1 MRKLLPYEHQLVE
14 ALGISKEEYLEFVAV
29 QQEYKDAK
37 VGTAFDT
44 RNVATGTAALVLTV
58 VGILFQVGAA
68 LLAPKPEIPDIKDR
82 QRRNREQRFAPTFG
96 FNSTQELASYGDP
109 VNLVYTNQ
117 NDNGNVRVAGSLVW
131 SAIENYGSTQFMQLM
146 VALGASQIKLIDYT
160 KTAFGQ
166 LPMKDLNTQT
176 VFIFGK
182 EDGVAGVPL
191 FGEIKDTD
199 FGSKDFFPTS
209 LKPGDQRPA
218 CLVVRYGSDGAKKLG
233 FSQAYT
239 PTTSTSLGVFDAVP
253 INVDVKARNDKGKER
268 TAPINITMPSD
279 LGNNSVWVSRTS
291 QSASFDVGETIVL
304 KFNDAGEKDGD
315 KEARSAAVD
324 LRRQTLEALDFG
336 STYMLGTAKFRL
348 TGHNTSNTNI
358 EQDEV
363 FPVFKC
369 IESGHTPTADY
380 TRTEPRT
387 QASGT
392 KEELE
397 TAQEILRNDPVTD
410 EEGIEDRSTLPR
422 SEDVIATDDE
432 LGINIVFSGTQNVSW
447 ENPYYTES
455 QSVEISRG
463 GSIAFTEREQKKA
476 LANPPV
482 INDKKGRNALADR
495 VDELQLLISN
505 IDGGDYDLDPG
516 KYEEGVGDLPAGR
529 DEDSKV
535 NFRTIKSGDVLI
547 GYDADHVKQYSL
559 SVNQRVP
566 YSLWY
571 VSEDGTNYF
580 FWFTGVTRK
589 KSGTDDPKF
598 FPDDEKLNDLRTAL
612 SDAIQLKDESTSGAD
627 NLTEKYTNITDVA
640 KRPDQTDTD
649 VTGKNKVLNR
659 DSQLQIYKYIEDRI
673 GAQDEEINEL
683 RRRIN
688 ERVAKLLNS
697 QKKPARRIIKNDIKT
712 LKERRENIPPGED
725 IPDATGA
732 LAIETAYEEL
742 IQEKQDALLNIN
754 SILGD
759 WESYVKGLDNN
770 FFLKCLTKAESAS
783 YDTLGLCNSVKFS
796 LKSRLF
802 RRISGRQ
809 RKYAEQPV
817 KEYSAS
823 DNGVKSRMAFF
834 RVFFKKNADAKFT
847 IVPVLFAIRRGSD
860 ADFYTQLNFYS
871 DTQSKWQFKFEPV
884 FDLRAESLT
893 RGFDSFAMIENTRDT
908 AEITAS
914 DAVFSWFGK
923 TVAKDPNTKFPKEQE
938 RGPALTNEWDMFSVN
953 SDTQVQFSF
962 ESGPEILLTAVTEQQ
977 ADSSYSNKYSNMTM
991 MALGVFAG
999 RGIQDLRSIS
1009 ALVTHGKLCR
1019 TVEDPN
1025 TATASSSYAPDIFV
1039 DTVLDK
1045 ENGIG
1050 KYVDA
1055 VNVDTTSLTLAKS
1068 FCENNKLP
1076 LHEIAD
1082 RNDLKFFMDGMIA
1095 DVGSWREFW
1104 INAAPFSL
1112 LELARK
1118 NGVDT
1123 LVPALPCNDSGEAAD
1138 DDGLPIGFNVSALFT
1153 AGNILEDSYKEEY
1166 LNYGTATEDIIASV
1180 IYRKYNAN
1188 EVFSTK
1194 ESVDV
1199 SLAGVI
1205 EDEEDSYGTP
1215 IRETFDLSQFVTQ
1228 REQAIMFGKLLCNQ
1242 RRYIRKGIEF
1252 QTFPSEAV
1260 IAPGDFIYVDVGM
1273 EDWDK
1278 YSAGVIMDGGS
1289 LNSPLLDAQPNGT
1302 YQFLVYK
1309 GQTGET
1315 ESFSSMSVSDGVASG
1330 LSDYKGWMFVMGTQ
1344 KPRKRVYRVTE
1355 LSIEEEGEVSVK
1367 ALEYPCFESDGKLR
1381 ARIADFRNSKFDVS

>member
-14 ALGISKEEYLEFVAV
+14 ALGISEEEYLEFVAV

-68 LLAPKPEIPDIKDR
+68 LLAPKPEVPDIKDR

-131 SAIENYGSTQFMQLM
+131 SAVENFGSTQFMQLM
-146 VALGASQIKLIDYT
+146 VVLGASQIKLIDYT

-218 CLVVRYGSDGAKKLG
+218 CLVVRYGSAGEKKLG

-268 TAPINITMPSD
+268 TAPINITMPNN

-304 KFNDAGEKDGD
+304 KFNDAKAKDGD

-348 TGHNTSNTNI
+348 TGHNTSDTNI

-363 FPVFKC
+363 FPIFKC

-380 TRTEPRT
+380 DRVEPRIE
-387 QASGT
+387 ASGT

-422 SEDVIATDDE
+422 SEAVIATDDE
-432 LGINIVFSGTQNVSW
+432 LGINIVFRGTQNVSW
-447 ENPYYTES
+447 ENPYTGNE
-455 QSVEISRG
+455 SVEISRR

-482 INDKKGRNALADR
+482 INDKQARNALADR

-529 DEDSKV
+529 VEDSKV
-535 NFRTIKSGDVLI
+535 NFHRIKSGDVLI
-547 GYDADHVKQYSL
+547 GYDADYVKQYSL

-566 YSLWY
+566 YSLHY
-571 VSEDGTNYF
+571 ISENGTNYY
-580 FWFTGVTRK
+580 FWFTGVTRQK
-589 KSGTDDPKF
+589 TNTDDPKF
-598 FPDDEKLNDLRTAL
+598 FPDDKKLNDLRTDL
-612 SDAIQLKDESTSGAD
+612 SDAIRVKDEETSGAD
-627 NLTEKYTNITDVA
+627 NLDQKYTNITNEA
-640 KRPDQTDTD
+640 KRPDQTEAD
-649 VTGKNKVLNR
+649 VTGRNKVLNR
-659 DSQLQIYKYIEDRI
+659 DSELEIYKYVDDRI
-673 GAQDEEINEL
+673 GDQDEEINEL

-697 QKKPARRIIKNDIKT
+697 QKKPARRIIKSDIKT
-712 LKERRENIPPGED
+712 LKQRRENIPPGED
-725 IPDATGA
+725 IPDAAGA
-732 LAIETAYEEL
+732 LAIGTAYEQL

-754 SILGD
+754 AILGD
-759 WESYVKGLDNN
+759 WETYVKGLDNN

-783 YDTLGLCNSVKFS
+783 YDTLSPCNSVKFS
-796 LKSRLF
+796 LKSRLS

-823 DNGVKSRMAFF
+823 DNGIKSRMAFF
-834 RVFFKKNADAKFT
+834 RVFFKKNTDKSFVL
-847 IVPVLFAIRRGSD
+847 VPVLFAIRRGSD

-871 DTQSKWQFKFEPV
+871 STQSKWQFKFEPV
-884 FDLRAESLT
+884 FDLRAENLT
-893 RGFDSFAMIENTRDT
+893 RGFSSFAMIENTKNT
-908 AEITAS
+908 AEITES
-914 DAVFSWFGK
+914 GAVFSWFGK
-923 TVAKDPNTKFPKEQE
+923 TVAKNTNTQFPDEQE

-977 ADSSYSNKYSNMTM
+977 ADSSYNNKYSNMTM

-1019 TVEDPN
+1019 TVENPN
-1025 TATASSSYAPDIFV
+1025 AATASSSYAPDIFV

-1050 KYVDA
+1050 KYVD
-1055 VNVDTTSLTLAKS
+1055 VISVDTASLQQAKN
-1068 FCENNKLP
+1068 FCIGNNLP
-1076 LHEIAD
+1076 RQEGGSAINL
-1082 RNDLKFFMDGMIA
+1082 FMDGMIA

-1104 INAAPFSL
+1104 INVAPFSL

-1118 NGVDT
+1118 NGKDT
-1123 LVPALPCNDSGEAAD
+1123 LVPALPCNGSGEAAD
-1138 DDGLPIGFNVSALFT
+1138 NNGLPIGFNVSALFT
-1153 AGNILEDSYKEEY
+1153 AGNILEGSYKEEH

-1199 SLAGVI
+1199 SLKNP
-1205 EDEEDSYGTP
+1205 SGTA

-1228 REQAIMFGKLLCNQ
+1228 KEQAIMFGKLLCNQ

-1289 LNSPLLDAQPNGT
+1289 LNSPLLDARPNGT

-1315 ESFSSMSVSDGVASG
+1315 QSFSSVSVSNGVASG
-1330 LSDYKGWMFVMGTQ
+1330 LSGYTGWMFVMGTQ
-1344 KPRKRVYRVTE
+1344 KPQKRVYRVTE
-1355 LSIEEEGEVSVK
+1355 LAIEEEGEVSVK
-1367 ALEYPCFESDGKLR
+1367 ALEYPCFESGGQLR
-1381 ARIADFRNSKFDVS
+1381 ARIADFRKRHFDVS